1 MGGSPVMGSYL
12 DTLPSSAPV
21 LGGAGTSP
29 QPSEHPQLQQQLL
42 MYSNAAALGMA
53 TALQAPQHAL
63 QQTLP
68 MLAGMEAGA
77 PASLAVPVQGAV

>member
-1 MGGSPVMGSYL
+1 MGGSPPMGSYL
-12 DTLPSSAPV
+12 DALPSSAPV
-21 LGGAGTSP
+21 HVGAGASP
-29 QPSEHPQLQQQLL
+29 QAAEHPQLQQQLL
-42 MYSNAAALGMA
+42 IYSNAAALGVA